1 MISVSY
7 QRRDDNGCESLKS
20 MGIKDM
26 ELTLENLSEKNAER
40 TVRFSEDGNTLRYTL
55 SPKNYSSEEI
65 EACWYQQEEYT
76 IIRKGCCKQIKK
88 LDQGKTLKDIKYC
101 SRGLE
106 SYMRWA
112 AKTKAQNRKLSIN
125 AVLDEQDWQRCSNVF
140 NDEEALAQSYIQAA
154 SSCQVW
160 ANTVGLR
167 DQRAAEQ

>member
-1 MISVSY
+1 
-7 QRRDDNGCESLKS
+7 
-20 MGIKDM
+20 MGIKVM
-26 ELTLENLSEKNAER
+26 ELTPHNLSEKKNTER

-55 SPKNYSSEEI
+55 SPKNYSPDEI

-88 LDQGKTLKDIKYC
+88 LDQGKTLKDKKYC

-106 SYMRWA
+106 SYMQWA

-125 AVLDEQDWQRCSNVF
+125 AVLDEQARQCCSNVF
-140 NDEEALAQSYIQAA
+140 NDEALAQSYIQAA
-154 SSCQVW
+154 SSCQLW

-167 DQRAAEQ
+167 DQRAAEE